1 MPRMTRVLHPA
12 LNTKAAVITTRLSPA
27 TLGDRKTEAGK
38 AHMLHSILLNAS
50 MLQNWRLRILAC
62 RSSTRN
68 SPNQNESRHRT
79 CSLTSPGAG
88 FFDASHVFFSDEI
101 AKLRW
106 SLRLPNIPRD
116 TCMMKQAQSRT
127 HTPSTMLLCS
137 WPSSCLPN
145 LTYQYPRL
153 TSTFQN
159 DSAKSEAAFA
169 PRCAEVGREERAE
182 AGRAQAWLTPSSR
195 AGCSLRTPASPSC
208 KATQTH
214 PKRQTL
220 TPIDGLTCLS
230 GYDMVKAMTW

>member
-145 LTYQYPRL
+145 FDLSISSPHLHVSKRL
-153 TSTFQN
+153 RKVRS
-159 DSAKSEAAFA
+159 
-169 PRCAEVGREERAE
+169 
-182 AGRAQAWLTPSSR
+182 
-195 AGCSLRTPASPSC
+195 SLRTPLRGGGPRGKGRGRSRPGLVNTKLSSWLFSAHARITKLQSHPNTP
-208 KATQTH
+208 KKTDIDTH
-214 PKRQTL
+214 
-220 TPIDGLTCLS
+220 
-230 GYDMVKAMTW
+230 